1 MAPSPETANV
11 VLRWTETHE
20 FRVAL
25 TTNATDRRQAGMD
38 LIRAAEEAFARSGI
52 FQRYGVILST
62 VAIEIEGTGMRGR
75 DSLSSL

>member
-1 MAPSPETANV
+1 MAPPPETANV

-25 TTNATDRRQAGMD
+25 NTNATDRRQAGMD

-62 VAIEIEGTGMRGR
+62 IEIQVDGVGMRGG